1 MSVAVLALLVGCI
14 SLVVSV
20 VALWWQVLSW
30 RLARRTQLEVRF
42 GHIPSWN
49 SLDSAVPVGVEVV
62 NHSDFAVS
70 VQDVQLVVT
79 FGDYP
84 EPVIVGLGANAQAT
98 IPGVVQPHDS
108 GFIASGLP
116 HLPGADEDD
125 AATVR
130 VFANAITAVGN
141 VRTPAYD
148 VEQLPPFP
156 APMRFSRLFSAPETS
171 DSAGQ

>member
-1 MSVAVLALLVGCI
+1 MSVAVLALLIGCI
-14 SLVVSV
+14 SLIVSV
-20 VALWWQVLSW
+20 AALWWQVVSW

-42 GHIPSWN
+42 GHIPNWN
-49 SLDSAVPVGVEVV
+49 KLDLAVPVGVEVV
-62 NHSDFAVS
+62 NHSDFPVS

-79 FGDYP
+79 FGDDP
-84 EPVIVGLGANAQAT
+84 EPVIVGLRANAQAT

-116 HLPGADEDD
+116 HLPHDDEYDD
-125 AATVR
+125 ATVR

-148 VEQLPPFP
+148 VEDLPPFP

-171 DSAGQ
+171 DREEQ